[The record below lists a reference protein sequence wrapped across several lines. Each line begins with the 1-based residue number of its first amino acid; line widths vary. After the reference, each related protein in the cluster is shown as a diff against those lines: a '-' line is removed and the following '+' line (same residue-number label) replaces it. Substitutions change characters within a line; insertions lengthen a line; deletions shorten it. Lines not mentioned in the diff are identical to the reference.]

1 MKITF
6 FNKKRP
12 HSTIVSRKHRR
23 IAHFKDGKF
32 ETDNPIIIEKL
43 KKRFKWKESPKV
55 ISGLVAYMKLRKEA
69 IKKGVYKKGM
79 KKADLIKALD
89 LEMQKETQSAGNE
102 NPQDES
108 LKK

>member
-43 KKRFKWKESPKV
+43 KKRFKWKESPK
-55 ISGLVAYMKLRKEA
+55 IMSGLAVYMKLKRKA
-69 IKKGVYKKGM
+69 IEKGIFKKGM
-79 KKADLIKALD
+79 KKADLIEALD
-89 LEMQKETQSAGNE
+89 LEMQKETQSAGNK
-102 NPQDES
+102 NP
-108 LKK
+108 KTRV

>member
-43 KKRFKWKESPKV
+43 KKRFKWKESPK
-55 ISGLVAYMKLRKEA
+55 IMSGLAVYMKLKEEA
-69 IKKGVYKKGM
+69 EQKGINTYKM
-79 KKADLIKALD
+79 KKADIVKRLKD
-89 LEMQKETQSAGNE
+89 FQKNV
-102 NPQDES
+102 
-108 LKK
+108 